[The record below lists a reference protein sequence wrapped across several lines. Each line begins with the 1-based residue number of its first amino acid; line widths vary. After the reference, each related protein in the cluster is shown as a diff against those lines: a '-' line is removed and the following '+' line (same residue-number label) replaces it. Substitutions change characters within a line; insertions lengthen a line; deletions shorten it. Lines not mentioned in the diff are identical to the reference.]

1 MLNKIRQ
8 KTEEG
13 FTLIELMIVV
23 AIIGILA
30 ATAIPAFMKYIK
42 KSKTAEARTFVK
54 KIYDGARAYWMD
66 PNYADAKSF
75 TPVAAQ
81 FPTPDGA
88 ATGAVVAPKAAEGC
102 CALAA
107 GGTEKC
113 QPSAVLWNED
123 ADSALWTALHFSVDD
138 PNYYAYGYEVSV
150 GGAGAVDGSH
160 DFTATAQGNLDCDE
174 AFSTFQMYGVVD
186 EEFSDGPAGTAAL
199 ARIDELE

>member
-66 PNYADAKSF
+66 PNYADATSF
-75 TPVAAQ
+75 TPTAAQ
-81 FPTPDGA
+81 FPTDATGA
-88 ATGAVVAPKAAEGC
+88 ATSVTIAPVAKAGC
-102 CALAA
+102 CAIDGA
-107 GGTEKC
+107 GTEKC
-113 QPSAVLWNED
+113 EPDATLWN
-123 ADSALWTALHFSVDD
+123 ADPWVSLHFSVDD
-138 PNYYAYGYEVSV
+138 PHYYAYGYAVEV
-150 GGAGAVDGSH
+150 GGAGATDGTH
-160 DFTATAQGNLDCDE
+160 NFTASAEGDLDCDGVK
-174 AFSTFQMYGVVD
+174 STFQMYGVVN
-186 EEFSDGPAGTAAL
+186 EAYSDGPAGSAAL